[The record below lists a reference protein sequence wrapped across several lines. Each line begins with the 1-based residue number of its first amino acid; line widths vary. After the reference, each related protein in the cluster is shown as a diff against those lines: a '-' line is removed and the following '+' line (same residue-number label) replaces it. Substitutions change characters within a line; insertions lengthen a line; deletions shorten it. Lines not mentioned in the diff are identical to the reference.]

1 MQRWYR
7 QAPLAEAFSV
17 LMALAF
23 APVAHARNWNFQPY
37 VSGSAIYTD
46 NQNQSATDPQDAL
59 ILTVTPGFSLYSEG
73 SRRLRVGMNYGVTG
87 VARFGEN
94 LDNEFFQ
101 NLGATGNA
109 ELIEDFLFID
119 ATAGIS
125 QQLISLT
132 GSRADTAINSS
143 NRTTTGSY
151 SISPYIK
158 HRFGNFAEGM
168 VGTSLSGALF
178 QDSAFNDINAGAITA
193 SLTSG
198 TEFSKLSWGL
208 NYSSQNAIVQNSEN
222 TSFESYGANL
232 AYALNRHFRLLGT
245 AGYDKNDYATAAP
258 GADVSGSYWTA
269 GFGWAPSVRTNIE
282 ASFGEMYTG
291 RTYDLNFSYRSHH
304 SVWTASYNDA
314 VSDISQ
320 QLLNRQLLYVWSC
333 DGGLSYGDAVL
344 PPPGQTNC
352 VIQGTAPI
360 GTAPVGLANG
370 VYLSKTLQ
378 GGVAWSKRRTSL
390 GLSVFDTR
398 RQYLQLE
405 GEPEDETRGI
415 NVTYGYNLQPHT
427 TLSAGLG
434 YTNSQ
439 SPAALSGTAED
450 TDYYTASLGVSHQ
463 FDATLSGSLILQHL
477 KQDSNLPANSYD
489 ENIITASATMTF

>member
-1 MQRWYR
+1 
-7 QAPLAEAFSV
+7 
-17 LMALAF
+17 MALAF
-23 APVAHARNWNFQPY
+23 GPDAHAVNWNFQAN

-46 NQNQSATDPQDAL
+46 NQNQSADDPQDAL
-59 ILTVTPGFSLYSEG
+59 ILAVTPGFSLLSEG
-73 SRRLRVGMNYGVTG
+73 SRRYRVGMNYGLTG
-87 VARFGEN
+87 VARFGED
-94 LDNEFFQ
+94 LDNEFYQ
-101 NLGATGNA
+101 NLGAIGNV
-109 ELIEDFLFID
+109 ELVEDFLFID

-143 NRTTTGSY
+143 NRATTGSY
-151 SISPYIK
+151 SIRPYIK

-178 QDSAFNDINAGAITA
+178 EDSAFNDINAGAITA

-208 NYSSQNAIVQNSEN
+208 TYSSRNATVQDSEN

-232 AYALNRHFRLLGT
+232 GYALNRRFRLLGT
-245 AGYDKNDYATAAP
+245 AGYDKNDYTAAA

-269 GFGWAPSVRTNIE
+269 GFGWVPNRRIDIE
-282 ASFGEMYTG
+282 ASTGEHYTG
-291 RTYDLNFSYRSHH
+291 RTYSLNFKYRSRHA
-304 SVWTASYNDA
+304 VWTASYDDG

-320 QLLNRQLLYVWSC
+320 QLLNADLLYVWSC
-333 DGGLSYGDAVL
+333 DGGLFYGNALL
-344 PPPGQTNC
+344 PPSGQANC

-370 VYLSKTLQ
+370 VYFSRTLQ

-415 NVTYGYNLQPHT
+415 NATYGYRLQPNT
-427 TLSAGLG
+427 SLNAGLG

-439 SPAALSGTAED
+439 SPTALSGTAEE

-463 FDATLSGSLILQHL
+463 FGRDLSGSLILQHL